1 MERAWRR
8 RKSHAGRA
16 QLQIV
21 WNKAPGSRNRYVQVP
36 GVWKCHHLQ
45 MPPVQG
51 PVCKIHLPCVWR
63 SRTVGDIMGDV
74 VTTYQISPESEQVD
88 LRKLMEEVKLLI
100 PKEARVQRFEAVP
113 LAFGM
118 NVLMLNFVI
127 SDKIGGVDE
136 FEEQVSRL
144 ESVSSI
150 SVKETGL
157 A

>member
-1 MERAWRR
+1 
-8 RKSHAGRA
+8 
-16 QLQIV
+16 
-21 WNKAPGSRNRYVQVP
+21 
-36 GVWKCHHLQ
+36 
-45 MPPVQG
+45 
-51 PVCKIHLPCVWR
+51 
-63 SRTVGDIMGDV
+63 MGDV